1 MDKAPGNVAYNIT
14 HGVLSSK
21 GIFILISFIIIALIV
36 DTSIVKISAFTGCL
50 SSSGLSILIFT
61 VMALIFSVG
70 QYLILAYIKRRNH
83 IGSPYGSEWL
93 GRLHKTVSIIQYA
106 VIVIFC
112 ALIIQMVFTSS
123 YNALFLEVVIWINYV
138 LAIILL
144 GFLSQRFISWFRSNH
159 NAAVLAYAIAIMT
172 ICINSVFTLLFLTN
186 QFTHSF
192 SGPIVQP
199 ALTPVANYS
208 RLFDIFN
215 VGYVITSVI
224 SFVLTWIAT
233 VLLLHSYSR
242 RLGRARYW
250 ILVCIPLVFFL
261 SQFQLLFVDV
271 FTSFRISQPILF
283 GVVYT
288 LFFDAT
294 TPVGG
299 VLFGIAFWSVAR
311 NIGRNAVKRYMMIS
325 AYGMMLLFSSNQ
337 AC

>member
-1 MDKAPGNVAYNIT
+1 
-14 HGVLSSK
+14 
-21 GIFILISFIIIALIV
+21 
-36 DTSIVKISAFTGCL
+36 
-50 SSSGLSILIFT
+50 
-61 VMALIFSVG
+61 
-70 QYLILAYIKRRNH
+70 
-83 IGSPYGSEWL
+83 
-93 GRLHKTVSIIQYA
+93 
-106 VIVIFC
+106 
-112 ALIIQMVFTSS
+112 MVFTSS

-250 ILVCIPLVFFL
+250 ILVCIPLVFFFEPI
-261 SQFQLLFVDV
+261 SAFVCRCVYLFSY
-271 FTSFRISQPILF
+271 FTTDS
-283 GVVYT
+283 
-288 LFFDAT
+288 
-294 TPVGG
+294 
-299 VLFGIAFWSVAR
+299 FWSGIHIVFR
-311 NIGRNAVKRYMMIS
+311 CNYTRRWGFIWYCVLERRPEYRT
-325 AYGMMLLFSSNQ
+325 
-337 AC
+337 